1 MKRII
6 CVALAAVVLF
16 ASIHVTEIQT
26 QAEEMQEKKKDI
38 SECIFV
44 DSLGERS
51 YKVPYHDTCKQGIIR
66 ILPSQR
72 YTGNAV
78 EPKLAIMDGNYLL
91 VEGKDYKLFY
101 DDTRNDER
109 SSPVEPYCGS
119 FLNEYGNEE
128 GPIVDIQG
136 IGNYYGKEFF
146 CFAIL
151 SENQEETE
159 DHLIY
164 SDKKVLAG
172 YDGVTIDG
180 YVGAETEV
188 EVPLYID
195 GKPVQEINENAFAY
209 NPTLEKV
216 DISDNVFQIMDGAFF
231 RCGRLKEVKFS
242 NQLWGIGSGTF
253 AGCKSLKEITL
264 PASLKKLGFQAFSG
278 STTLAAVHSES
289 ESIYDVDGVLFDRNG
304 GINGCTNELCFFP
317 PAKEV
322 ETYRIPDGTQ
332 WVGSRSFRQAEYV
345 KNIIIPQSVS
355 SVAQGGLSAFGGKAE
370 ISGETEEEISQ
381 NAVNI
386 IFNHDEPTN
395 DILDPKIPFSYTLP
409 AGSTITVKNETMKA
423 AAEAAVSEQ
432 YKDNVTVRIA
442 TKTSE
447 GFELARNAFILS
459 KEEQAQ
465 LCWTMIPA
473 DTTENVTWQSKNPAV
488 AEVDPIQG
496 KITAKGYGKCIIT
509 GTDESGHTQDVD
521 VFVYDACTKP
531 IFMLDYARNED
542 GTFKEDERYSAC
554 VLPELTNGKKEGNFV
569 PGGMKTAV
577 AFADGYA
584 GDMPIRFENS
594 ARDVV
599 TIRSKNECTYRTG
612 TPTEDGGYVCR
623 DNKYMR
629 LYLEFLKPGTA
640 IITAVF
646 DDNGKEICESITV
659 HVGQP
664 GGEPGS
670 GYPGGSGVGNLQD
683 PGNQDETENGKQD
696 QELQCIKSIRKAYG
710 SKPFVLSIKRGKG
723 DGRLTYLSS
732 NPKVAKVEKGK
743 VTIKGTGR
751 TVITVTAGETVNYRK
766 KVLKVTVDVTPKKQ
780 KAGVKAAGRRKLKV
794 RWKKDAHATGY
805 EVQYS
810 TDRKFRKGVK
820 GASVKKKG
828 IFAKT
833 LARLKKGKT
842 YYVRVRA
849 YKSVKFGSKKIRL
862 YGSWSSTAKSR
873 KIK

>member
-38 SECIFV
+38 SECMFV

-188 EVPLYID
+188 EIPLYID

-216 DISDNVFQIMDGAFF
+216 DISDNVFRIMKNAFYY
-231 RCGRLKEVKFS
+231 CGNLREVKLS
-242 NQLWGIGSGTF
+242 RQLWGIAECAF
-253 AGCKSLKEITL
+253 AECTSLKEISL
-264 PASLKKLGFQAFSG
+264 PATMEVIEDDIFRGCLSMEAVNSQSDTIYAVDGALYNKNGGRLKKNNLYYYPQARD
-278 STTLAAVHSES
+278 SETFHIQ
-289 ESIYDVDGVLFDRNG
+289 EGTEEVWKCAFEDVG
-304 GINGCTNELCFFP
+304 GI
-317 PAKEV
+317 
-322 ETYRIPDGTQ
+322 
-332 WVGSRSFRQAEYV
+332 
-345 KNIIIPQSVS
+345 KNIIVPS
-355 SVAQGGLSAFGGKAE
+355 SVDHLF
-370 ISGETEEEISQ
+370 SGIYGSFYGMTSP
-381 NAVNI
+381 VNI
-386 IFNHDEPTN
+386 VFKHDAPSGIMKA
-395 DILDPKIPFSYTLP
+395 DLFYDLP
-409 AGSTITVKNETMKA
+409 AGSTVTVKNETMKA

>member
-16 ASIHVTEIQT
+16 SSIHITGIQT

-38 SECIFV
+38 SECTFV
-44 DSLGERS
+44 EMREELRYDGSGDRL
-51 YKVPYHDTCKQGIIR
+51 IM
-66 ILPSQR
+66 LPPQS
-72 YTGNAV
+72 YTG
-78 EPKLAIMDGNYLL
+78 EEIKPDITIKDGDYIL
-91 VEGKDYKLFY
+91 VEGTDYSVSIMALADNVNVNTNPWMVKSVTGVNDRITGLWVTGIGDYK
-101 DDTRNDER
+101 
-109 SSPVEPYCGS
+109 G
-119 FLNEYGNEE
+119 G
-128 GPIVDIQG
+128 VD
-136 IGNYYGKEFF
+136 
-146 CFAIL
+146 CTFAIL
-151 SENQEETE
+151 SENQKETE

-164 SDKKVLAG
+164 SEKTVLAG

-188 EVPLYID
+188 EIPLYID

-216 DISDNVFQIMDGAFF
+216 NISDNVFQIMDGAFCH
-231 RCGRLKEVKFS
+231 CGNLRDVKLS
-242 NQLWGIGSGTF
+242 EQLWGISNYGF
-253 AGCKSLKEITL
+253 AECTSLRELSL
-264 PASLKKLGFQAFSG
+264 PATIQKLGLDVFVG
-278 STTLAAVHSES
+278 STALEAIHSES
-289 ESIYDVDGVLFDRNG
+289 ESVYDVDGVLFRKYGGLNDR
-304 GINGCTNELCFFP
+304 TKSLEFYP
-317 PAKEV
+317 PAREA
-322 ETYRIPDGTQ
+322 EIYCIPDGT
-332 WVGSRSFRQAEYV
+332 
-345 KNIIIPQSVS
+345 
-355 SVAQGGLSAFGGKAE
+355 
-370 ISGETEEEISQ
+370 EEIDLRAFWDVGGIKNLIVPSSIDHLFPGMYGSFYGMTSP
-381 NAVNI
+381 VNI
-386 IFNHDEPTN
+386 VFKHDAPSGILKEDMFYDLPT
-395 DILDPKIPFSYTLP
+395 
-409 AGSTITVKNETMKA
+409 GSTVTVKNEAMKA

-442 TKTSE
+442 RKASE

-459 KEEQAQ
+459 KEEQVQ

-473 DTTENVTWQSKNPAV
+473 DTTENVTWKSKNPAV

-496 KITAKGYGKCIIT
+496 KITAEGYGKCIIT

-569 PGGMKTAV
+569 PGSMKTAV
-577 AFADGYA
+577 AYADGYA

-683 PGNQDETENGKQD
+683 PGNQDETGNGKQD
-696 QELQCIKSIRKAYG
+696 QELQCPKSIKKAYG
-710 SKPFVLSIKRGKG
+710 SKPFVLRIKRGKG

-743 VTIKGTGR
+743 VTIKETGR
-751 TVITVTAGETVNYRK
+751 TVITVTAGETANYRK
-766 KVLKVTVDVTPKKQ
+766 KVWKVTVDVTPKKQ

-794 RWKKDAHATGY
+794 RWKKDTRATGY

-828 IFAKT
+828 ISAKT

-849 YKSVKFGSKKIRL
+849 YKSVKFGSKTIRL

>member
-6 CVALAAVVLF
+6 CVALAVVVLF
-16 ASIHVTEIQT
+16 TSIHVTGIQT

-38 SECIFV
+38 SECTFV
-44 DSLGERS
+44 EMREELWYDGSGDKL
-51 YKVPYHDTCKQGIIR
+51 IM
-66 ILPSQR
+66 LPPQR
-72 YTGNAV
+72 YTGEEIKPDV
-78 EPKLAIMDGNYLL
+78 IIKDGDYLL
-91 VEGKDYKLFY
+91 AEGTDYSVSAMGLADNVNVNTNPWMVKSVTGVNYKITGVWVTGMGDYK
-101 DDTRNDER
+101 
-109 SSPVEPYCGS
+109 G
-119 FLNEYGNEE
+119 G
-128 GPIVDIQG
+128 VD
-136 IGNYYGKEFF
+136 
-146 CFAIL
+146 CTFAIL
-151 SENQEETE
+151 SENQKETE

-188 EVPLYID
+188 EIPLYID

-216 DISDNVFQIMDGAFF
+216 DISDNVFRIMKNAFYY
-231 RCGRLKEVKFS
+231 CGNLREVKLS
-242 NQLWGIGSGTF
+242 RQLWGIAECAF
-253 AGCKSLKEITL
+253 AECTSLKEISL
-264 PASLKKLGFQAFSG
+264 PATMEVIEDDIFRGCLSMEAVNSQSDTIYAVDGALYNKNGGRLKKNNLYYYPQARD
-278 STTLAAVHSES
+278 SETFHIQ
-289 ESIYDVDGVLFDRNG
+289 EGTEEVWKCAFEDVG
-304 GINGCTNELCFFP
+304 GI
-317 PAKEV
+317 
-322 ETYRIPDGTQ
+322 
-332 WVGSRSFRQAEYV
+332 
-345 KNIIIPQSVS
+345 KNIIVPS
-355 SVAQGGLSAFGGKAE
+355 SVDHLF
-370 ISGETEEEISQ
+370 SGIYGSFYGMTSP
-381 NAVNI
+381 VNI
-386 IFNHDEPTN
+386 VFKHDAPSGIMKA
-395 DILDPKIPFSYTLP
+395 DLFYDLP
-409 AGSTITVKNETMKA
+409 AGSTVTVKNETMKA

-465 LCWTMIPA
+465 LYWTMIPA

-743 VTIKGTGR
+743 VSIKGTGR

-842 YYVRVRA
+842 YYIRVRA

>member
-38 SECIFV
+38 SECMFV

-188 EVPLYID
+188 EIPLYID

-216 DISDNVFQIMDGAFF
+216 DISDNVFRIMKNAFYY
-231 RCGRLKEVKFS
+231 CGNLREVKLS
-242 NQLWGIGSGTF
+242 RQLWGIAECAF
-253 AGCKSLKEITL
+253 AECTSLKEISL
-264 PASLKKLGFQAFSG
+264 PATMEVIEDDIFRGCLSMEAVNSQSDTIYAVDGALYNKNGGRLKKNNLYYYPQARD
-278 STTLAAVHSES
+278 SETFHIQ
-289 ESIYDVDGVLFDRNG
+289 EGTEEVWKCAFEDVG
-304 GINGCTNELCFFP
+304 GI
-317 PAKEV
+317 
-322 ETYRIPDGTQ
+322 
-332 WVGSRSFRQAEYV
+332 
-345 KNIIIPQSVS
+345 KNIIVPS
-355 SVAQGGLSAFGGKAE
+355 SVDHLF
-370 ISGETEEEISQ
+370 SGIYGSFYGMTSP
-381 NAVNI
+381 VNI
-386 IFNHDEPTN
+386 VFKHDAPSGIMKA
-395 DILDPKIPFSYTLP
+395 DLFYDLP
-409 AGSTITVKNETMKA
+409 AGSTVTVKNETMKA

-521 VFVYDACTKP
+521 VFVYDACTQP

-664 GGEPGS
+664 GGEP
-670 GYPGGSGVGNLQD
+670 GSGVGNLQD